1 MICYFL
7 SVFSEEMTVSRARFH
22 AQPHAALTS
31 NLAAAAAAATT
42 AATPRTTFKTP
53 VSALPFTPPPPIAM
67 PSKSQSPRAA
77 ARAAARASAG
87 AAAAAAE
94 IKAVSKLSPEEM
106 LVKGFGIELGDT
118 DEAVREKGLKKMLVW
133 LRAQKDVDHANMQ
146 KMSLSFSAFSKF

>member
-1 MICYFL
+1 
-7 SVFSEEMTVSRARFH
+7 VARAQEMH
-22 AQPHAALTS
+22 AQRRRRQPRQQHQSSPTLALRRR
-31 NLAAAAAAATT
+31 
-42 AATPRTTFKTP
+42 PFKT
-53 VSALPFTPPPPIAM
+53 ALPPPPTAM

-94 IKAVSKLSPEEM
+94 IQAVSKLSPEEM

-146 KMSLSFSAFSKF
+146 KM